1 MGSTAHCTGRKGDML
16 SSSYVSYND
25 LRGQAGLHRL
35 MCSLKKLIDSLV
47 PLGPFLGNMVS
58 QTSSQPSRA
67 YHNITSAHLHT
78 SSSSVYVCV
87 CLCVLCCSG
96 ESTQLYLF
104 SSIPFGRA
112 KTVPDFGRLSSTH
125 ALIHTRP
132 VSIRFYA
139 HLRKKGHEIFGA
151 RNRIERAFVVC
162 CAFP

>member
-1 MGSTAHCTGRKGDML
+1 ML
-16 SSSYVSYND
+16 SSSYFSYND

-35 MCSLKKLIDSLV
+35 MCSLKELIDSLV

-87 CLCVLCCSG
+87 SMCFMLLRRKY
-96 ESTQLYLF
+96 T
-104 SSIPFGRA
+104 
-112 KTVPDFGRLSSTH
+112 TVPIFFDSFRAGKNGSRFRSTFFYTRT
-125 ALIHTRP
+125 HTHQT
-132 VSIRFYA
+132 RFYTLLRTQ
-139 HLRKKGHEIFGA
+139 LRKKGHEIFGA

-162 CAFP
+162 CAYP